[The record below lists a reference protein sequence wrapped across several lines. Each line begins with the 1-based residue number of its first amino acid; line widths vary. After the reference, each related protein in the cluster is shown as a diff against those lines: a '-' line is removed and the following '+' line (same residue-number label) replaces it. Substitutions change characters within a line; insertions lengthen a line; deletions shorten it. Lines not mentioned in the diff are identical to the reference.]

1 MRCHRCGQREASV
14 HWLEIAGETRHSVWL
29 CADCAASGERE
40 TPPAPGP
47 EPEPLVS
54 FLGRGLAPGPAP
66 RVACPGCGTTLEDL
80 RRDNR
85 LGCAACYTTFRAT
98 LLPLLA
104 RFHRHVSHVGKVPG
118 GARPATRLA
127 EITKMRLAL
136 TKAVAAEEFERAAG
150 LRDRLR
156 ELEDGESGDGREA

>member
-1 MRCHRCGQREASV
+1 MKCHRCGAREASV
-14 HWLEIAGETRHSVWL
+14 HWLEISGETRHSVWL
-29 CADCAASGERE
+29 CADCAATGERE
-40 TPPAPGP
+40 PAAAVSPA
-47 EPEPLVS
+47 PLVS
-54 FLGRGLAPGPAP
+54 FLGSNLGSSAGAAA
-66 RVACPGCGTTLEDL
+66 ACPGCGTTIDDV

-85 LGCAACYTTFRAT
+85 LGCAQCYTVFRGT

-118 GARPATRLA
+118 GGPPTTRLA
-127 EITKMRLAL
+127 EITRLRLSL

-156 ELEDGESGDGREA
+156 EMEDGSAPDPGARS

>member
-1 MRCHRCGQREASV
+1 MKCHRCGLREASV
-14 HWLEIAGETRHSVWL
+14 HWLEISNDTRHSVWL

-40 TPPAPGP
+40 TSAAPG
-47 EPEPLVS
+47 PEPLVS
-54 FLGRGLAPGPAP
+54 FLGRGLGQGSAGTGGCPA
-66 RVACPGCGTTLEDL
+66 CGTTLEDL

-85 LGCAACYTTFRAT
+85 LGCAQCYVTFRGT

-118 GARPATRLA
+118 GGRPATRLA
-127 EITKMRLAL
+127 EITRLRLAL
-136 TKAVAAEEFERAAG
+136 TKAVAAEEFERAAS

-156 ELEDGESGDGREA
+156 ELEDASGSVGGEQP

>member
-1 MRCHRCGQREASV
+1 MKCHRCGAREASV
-14 HWLEIAGETRHSVWL
+14 HWQEITGETRHSVWL
-29 CADCAASGERE
+29 CADCAAIGERE
-40 TPPAPGP
+40 PAAATAPA
-47 EPEPLVS
+47 PLVS
-54 FLGRGLAPGPAP
+54 FLGSGLGTAAGT
-66 RVACPGCGTTLEDL
+66 VTTCPGCGTTSEDV

-85 LGCAACYTTFRAT
+85 LGCAQCYTVFRST

-118 GARPATRLA
+118 GALPATRLA
-127 EITKMRLAL
+127 EITRLRLSL

-156 ELEDGESGDGREA
+156 ELEDNAAPDAGGGS